1 MVSSSNKLFLLV
13 VGVVLATSAVGC
25 DAKTV
30 YQTAKES
37 EALST
42 LVAAIDAAGF
52 KKTLNNPNFRGT
64 VLAPT
69 NEAFGILLDNLG
81 LTAEELLGNTDLLK
95 SVLRYHIIPDDKLT
109 TQSLEQLQ
117 SWGTDLDDSQVLD
130 IYKSEKGTVRIYYGG
145 VTPGR
150 QSLKYPGSAKIIP
163 GLRNIKA
170 DDAIVQVIDRV
181 LVPKL

>member
-1 MVSSSNKLFLLV
+1 MKQRGRGSIAVVSMVFMMLV
-13 VGVVLATSAVGC
+13 SAC
-25 DAKTV
+25 SAKTV
-30 YQTAKES
+30 YQTAKDS

-42 LVAAIDAAGF
+42 LVAAVDAAGF
-52 KKTLNNPNFRGT
+52 KNLLNNPNFKGT
-64 VLAPT
+64 VFAPT

-81 LTAEELLGNTDLLK
+81 VTAEELLGNTDLLK
-95 SVLRYHIIPDDKLT
+95 TVLRYHIIPDDRLT

-117 SWGTDLDDSQVLD
+117 SWGTDLDDDQVLD
-130 IYKSEKGTVRIYYGG
+130 IFKSPKGTVRIYYGG

-163 GLRNIKA
+163 GLRNIRA
-170 DDAIVQVIDRV
+170 DRAIVQVIDRV